1 MSQRFIRRKLGCLA
15 STLKLLLL
23 FLMLAV
29 FVSCGSGEADQSQAP
44 ASVASPTATLAPG
57 MASSIERQARL
68 MHHMLRTTWDQLGAE
83 RQQLMEEG
91 FEKGFF
97 ELDDPKL
104 TEECRANLESLK
116 SQLINLLGRSD
127 YPAQQEILDLLTSVE
142 AQSCRLNDLEII
154 GYYER
159 LRALTR

>member
-1 MSQRFIRRKLGCLA
+1 
-15 STLKLLLL
+15 
-23 FLMLAV
+23 
-29 FVSCGSGEADQSQAP
+29 
-44 ASVASPTATLAPG
+44 
-57 MASSIERQARL
+57 
-68 MHHMLRTTWDQLGAE
+68 MHHMLRTTWDQLGDE

-104 TEECRANLESLK
+104 TEECKANLETLK
-116 SQLINLLGRSD
+116 SRLIDLLGRSD
-127 YPAQQEILDLLTSVE
+127 YPAEQEILDLLLSQE